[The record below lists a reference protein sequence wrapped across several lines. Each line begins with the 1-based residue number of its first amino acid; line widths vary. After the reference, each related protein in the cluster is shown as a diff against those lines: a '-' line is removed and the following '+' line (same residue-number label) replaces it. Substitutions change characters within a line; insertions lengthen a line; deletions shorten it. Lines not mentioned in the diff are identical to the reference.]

1 MRKILGNLTFY
12 IIVILLTIMLG
23 QMIADQRLQE
33 TRLRYDEFQDL
44 LNRAQIVEVVIVH
57 ETGGAQVSGALK
69 DGTTFRTEIP
79 EADAALVLTLLRE
92 KEVKTTFKLPARSPW
107 WTTLLITII
116 PLVLVIGGLYFIM
129 QQTQGGGSRVMQFS
143 KSRARLHTG
152 DGKKVTFKEVAGID
166 EVVEELQEIVDYLKH
181 PRKYMELGARIPKG
195 VLLFGAPGTGKT
207 LVARAVAGEAG
218 VPFFS
223 ISGSDFVEMFVGV
236 GAARVRDLFEQAKKN
251 SPCIVFVDEI
261 DAVGR
266 QRGAGMGGGHDER
279 EQTLNQLLVEM
290 DGFGVNEGVIV
301 MAATNRPDVLD
312 PALLRPGRFDRQVVL
327 DRPDLKGRHEIFRV
341 HSQGKPLAE
350 EVDLEVLAKR
360 TPGFTGAD
368 IANVVN
374 EGALLAARRRKKKIT
389 SDELEEAIDR
399 VVAGPERKS
408 RIISEKERQIVAYHE
423 SAHALVAKL
432 LPNSDPVHKVSII
445 PRGGAL
451 GYMLQLPM
459 EDRYLVTRSEILDRV
474 AVMLAGRASEEL
486 VFNEVSSGAQDDLE
500 KATKMVRRMI
510 MEFGMSAALGPL
522 TFGSK
527 QDSPFLGRDIA
538 RDRNYSEEVAAAIDR
553 EVRRVVTECH
563 ETASRLLRENRDRLE
578 RLASSLIEK
587 ESLEGAELEELLESP
602 AEKVG

>member
-578 RLASSLIEK
+578 RLASSLIKK